1 MTSAL
6 LSMRGVSRHFVKPLD
21 LVARAARKLGA
32 DLREEV
38 VRAVDGVDL
47 SIEAGEVVG
56 LVGESGCG
64 KSTLG
69 RVVAGIHQP
78 TSGTIEFRERP
89 VAQMS
94 RSERDDYRARR
105 SPGEEDDMS

>member
-64 KSTLG
+64 KST
-69 RVVAGIHQP
+69 
-78 TSGTIEFRERP
+78 
-89 VAQMS
+89 
-94 RSERDDYRARR
+94 RAAW
-105 SPGEEDDMS
+105 SPGFTSRRAEPSNFVSARWRR